1 MVHIDIKELEK
12 APGAN
17 IGSKL
22 QISDETY
29 ENLQEIVE
37 RYILPCNRSL
47 REVTNHQKF
56 QKCNDLDELKKCL
69 EAEKTDDN
77 SRIPYKFT
85 VLEKYPQYL
94 ILAYIPKKDIVKEF
108 IKVKPRG
115 YFFHH
120 QYHYPFQNM
129 INWFKEQ
136 FRTKEYQRYLR
147 KTGSPQMAIGGVPQ
161 QKPPPSTH

>member
-1 MVHIDIKELEK
+1 
-12 APGAN
+12 
-17 IGSKL
+17 
-22 QISDETY
+22 
-29 ENLQEIVE
+29 
-37 RYILPCNRSL
+37 
-47 REVTNHQKF
+47 VTNHPKF
-56 QKCNDLDELKKCL
+56 QKCTDLDELKKCL
-69 EAEKTDDN
+69 EAEKGDDN

-129 INWFKEQ
+129 INWFKE
-136 FRTKEYQRYLR
+136 
-147 KTGSPQMAIGGVPQ
+147 
-161 QKPPPSTH
+161 